1 MMSYSLYWLVELVAP
16 TATRR
21 YFLQDL
27 GGSASIP
34 TETSRAFGGKHVQQW
49 YLRSCCM
56 LSIETCLQCSIPGI
70 SEWVLVVV
78 EFPLFNAVNR
88 SSRLYCHMT
97 LLHCACLNRLAVL
110 LFGDLWSMITKLQ
123 SKSGT
128 KRLLSCLTIG
138 CRIRQLD
145 AGTLMKSMARVS
157 SWQSSPR
164 LPIAASRFKSQLAH
178 LQQQFHGEPG
188 MKAIATRW
196 FLMQIQMSS
205 PLPLALT
212 CGPSLQVAVLS
223 FWDLEFECYHVI
235 THSSIGKIGDSFK
248 RFQVFLGC

>member
-1 MMSYSLYWLVELVAP
+1 MMSYSLYWPRLLPGGTFYKTWEEVPASQRKPAGPLVESMFSSGTLDPA
-16 TATRR
+16 ACFRLR
-21 YFLQDL
+21 L
-27 GGSASIP
+27 ACN
-34 TETSRAFGGKHVQQW
+34 VQFP
-49 YLRSCCM
+49 
-56 LSIETCLQCSIPGI
+56 EI
-70 SEWVLVVV
+70 SEWVLDIV
-78 EFPLFNAVNR
+78 EFPLAVQCCSQR

-97 LLHCACLNRLAVL
+97 LLHYACLNRFAVL

-128 KRLLSCLTIG
+128 KRILSCLTIG

-196 FLMQIQMSS
+196 FLLQIQMSS

-223 FWDLEFECYHVI
+223 FEVLNLSAIMLLPTLRLE
-235 THSSIGKIGDSFK
+235 
-248 RFQVFLGC
+248 R

>member
-56 LSIETCLQCSIPGI
+56 LSTETCLQCSIPWDKRMSARHSGV
-70 SEWVLVVV
+70 SFGCSMLFTEVLSVVLSYD
-78 EFPLFNAVNR
+78 PPSL
-88 SSRLYCHMT
+88 LY
-97 LLHCACLNRLAVL
+97 ACLNRFAVL

-128 KRLLSCLTIG
+128 KRILSCLTIG

-196 FLMQIQMSS
+196 FLLQIQMSS

-223 FWDLEFECYHVI
+223 FEVLNLSVIMLLPTLRLE
-235 THSSIGKIGDSFK
+235 
-248 RFQVFLGC
+248 R

>member
-1 MMSYSLYWLVELVAP
+1 
-16 TATRR
+16 
-21 YFLQDL
+21 
-27 GGSASIP
+27 
-34 TETSRAFGGKHVQQW
+34 
-49 YLRSCCM
+49 
-56 LSIETCLQCSIPGI
+56 
-70 SEWVLVVV
+70 
-78 EFPLFNAVNR
+78 
-88 SSRLYCHMT
+88 MT
-97 LLHCACLNRLAVL
+97 LLHYACLNRFAVL
-110 LFGDLWSMITKLQ
+110 LVEIFGITKLQ

-128 KRLLSCLTIG
+128 KRILSCLTIG
-138 CRIRQLD
+138 CRIGQLD

-196 FLMQIQMSS
+196 FLLQIQMSS

-235 THSSIGKIGDSFK
+235 THSAIGKIGDSFK
-248 RFQVFLGC
+248 RFQVFLGCKSKLTTIFLGWQMLKYIENTN